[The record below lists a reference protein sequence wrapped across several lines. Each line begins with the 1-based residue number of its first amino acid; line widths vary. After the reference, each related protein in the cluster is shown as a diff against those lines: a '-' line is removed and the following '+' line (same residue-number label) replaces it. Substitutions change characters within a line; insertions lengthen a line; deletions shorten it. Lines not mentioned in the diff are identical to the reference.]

1 MSGKDLN
8 VLLWFITCMK
18 FNRFSRKQPHI
29 ATLLYLTNI
38 LCMKFNR
45 FNRKQPHIGT
55 LLYLTNRISVS
66 HRPFSTTAGR
76 VALAAALPCRG
87 SGSTPCSSLCCN
99 KYEARF
105 GWQTLGRSK
114 KETLV
119 DCITKLCRLNQR
131 TDSDKR
137 QFWIEL
143 WPCIR
148 TSTSVLIPAR
158 SPIYWKS
165 FRWKFNY
172 FKRN

>member
-55 LLYLTNRISVS
+55 LLYLTNILFMKFNRFNRKQPHIGALLYLTNRISAS

-99 KYEARF
+99 KYEACF

-114 KETLV
+114 KKHL
-119 DCITKLCRLNQR
+119 
-131 TDSDKR
+131 
-137 QFWIEL
+137 
-143 WPCIR
+143 
-148 TSTSVLIPAR
+148 LIASR
-158 SPIYWKS
+158 SFIG
-165 FRWKFNY
+165 
-172 FKRN
+172 